1 MNLFVRPIFLLWS
14 KGLFNITEK
23 NYITVLGNEKRKVE
37 RLKGMC
43 WMTMKHSKNCEYEPY
58 HERSEGSLY
67 PLFVN
72 QSTSPSSSAPLIGK
86 FPEVSQI
93 DNFNLLL
100 NMKVSS
106 LVNIWHN
113 MANYCSINFF
123 YKSKIS
129 CVREVQKLER
139 KFF

>member
-23 NYITVLGNEKRKVE
+23 NYITVLGNEPRKVE

-43 WMTMKHSKNCEYEPY
+43 WMTMKDSRNCEYEPY

-113 MANYCSINFF
+113 MVNYCSINFF